1 MTDLE
6 CHGEN
11 SMSPCCIPMVFIH
24 FIPYKISPFTLQNAE
39 EQTNKYKKMVE
50 KAKKKEEKEKEKE
63 KGKSGSNWFQFSPAF
78 LFISVY
84 INSYL

>member
-1 MTDLE
+1 
-6 CHGEN
+6 
-11 SMSPCCIPMVFIH
+11 MVFIN
-24 FIPYKISPFTLQNAE
+24 FIPYKISLFTLQNAE
-39 EQTNKYKKMVE
+39 EQTNKNKEMVE

-63 KGKSGSNWFQFSPAF
+63 NGKSGSNWFQFSPAF